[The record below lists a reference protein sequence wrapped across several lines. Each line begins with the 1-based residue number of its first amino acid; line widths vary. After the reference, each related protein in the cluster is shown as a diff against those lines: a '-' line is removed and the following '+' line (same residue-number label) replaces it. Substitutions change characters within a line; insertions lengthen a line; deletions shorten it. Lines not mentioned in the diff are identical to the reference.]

1 MQERLEASRGGRTAI
16 SVFVVITIVSVLIW
30 NLPSS
35 ALRKEGIKLAGPYIR
50 AAGLDQNW
58 GVFSPD
64 PRRHSLELVALVQ
77 YADGTE
83 HTFSVP
89 RGGRLVGSYWD
100 YRWQKWA
107 EWTSTD
113 SHEPLWGPAAAWFAR
128 KARAEGGH
136 PVRVTLVRR
145 WRATLPPGP
154 GPSRGDWHEYA
165 YYTYDVPGP
174 IGGASQ

>member
-1 MQERLEASRGGRTAI
+1 VQERLEASRAGRAAI
-16 SVFVVITIVSVLIW
+16 SVFVAVTIVSVVVW

-35 ALRKEGIKLAGPYIR
+35 AMKEEAFKVTGPYVR

-64 PRRHSLELVALVQ
+64 PRRHSLEVVARVE

-83 HTFSVP
+83 QTLSVP
-89 RGGRLVGSYWD
+89 RGGRLAGGYWD
-100 YRWQKWA
+100 YRWRKWA

-113 SHEPLWGPAAAWFAR
+113 SHEFLWEPAAAWFAR
-128 KARAEGGH
+128 RARVEGGL

-154 GPSRGDWHEYA
+154 GPSRGGWQEYA
-165 YYTYDVPGP
+165 YYTYDVRGR
-174 IGGASQ
+174 IGAVTR